1 MKCKPP
7 VMRALRKTSKKD
19 GKNVKESIGNVNK
32 GSTFAPATAKAFIEI
47 LAGKENQTER
57 NFQKKDSKKLARFE
71 NAFYICTPQNTE
83 SSLRDWGEI
92 KEKGL
97 KKSQKKL

>member
-1 MKCKPP
+1 MSE
-7 VMRALRKTSKKD
+7 LRNKAKKD
-19 GKNVKESIGNVNK
+19 GKNVKESVGNVNK

-47 LAGKENQTER
+47 LAGKENLAKR

-83 SSLRDWGEI
+83 SSLRYWE
-92 KEKGL
+92 EK
-97 KKSQKKL
+97 